1 MILVREE
8 ERKEAERKRKKMLF
22 AYILVAC
29 VYAATALLLL
39 FLSPDRYLPFLIGN
53 VVLTVVFGFFSIYFF
68 TVGYDLAAK
77 RAKLLD
83 KISSALAERNYGV
96 FLREEERM
104 TVEGL
109 EMRVLLLEV
118 GEDERE
124 VHVFESKQAFE
135 RGKKYL
141 IEVRCGVLT
150 EIDDVNE

>member
-8 ERKEAERKRKKMLF
+8 ERRDAESKKKKMLF

-29 VYAATALLLL
+29 VYVAAALLLL

-53 VVLTVVFGFFSIYFF
+53 IALSIAFGFFSIYFF
-68 TVGYDLAAK
+68 TVGYDLAVK
-77 RAKLLD
+77 RSKLLD
-83 KISSALAERNYGV
+83 KVASALAERNYGV

-109 EMRVLLLEV
+109 EMRVLLFEV

-124 VHVFESKQAFE
+124 VHVFESEQAFE

-150 EIDDVNE
+150 EIGDVNE